1 MHTIGIHHVRSV
13 SVEATK
19 ITPWRDGGGASI
31 WRTLII
37 ETDQGTVEVTLY
49 ADDAQKLDLEVTK

>member
-13 SVEATK
+13 SLEATTV
-19 ITPWRDGGGASI
+19 IPWPEGDGTSI
-31 WRTLII
+31 WRTLIV

>member
-19 ITPWRDGGGASI
+19 ITPWPEGDGASI

-37 ETDQGTVEVTLY
+37 QTDQGTVEVTLY
-49 ADDAQKLDLEVTK
+49 ADDAKKLELEVTK